1 MHPPDLV
8 FNSYSTI
15 FTFFARWRFHLLF
28 SAAYLS
34 GMLLSDCY
42 YRAVNL
48 FFIQIRTPLLGQVFL
63 PQLIR
68 QLTPYPRM
76 PVRWHTCLLPQGE
89 QPLTVASCTLRH
101 RFCISSACPSSLLWV
116 HPTPLNALVWLSH
129 QVIPRL
135 LLSFQLSP
143 ATQKRVGSWFNIG
156 EDVKRSPLVTQ
167 ESFRNHPCH
176 DHPIVHY
183 SAQVSACDGSV
194 TSR

>member
-1 MHPPDLV
+1 LV
-8 FNSYSTI
+8 FSSYSTI
-15 FTFFARWRFHLLF
+15 FTILPDGVFAYSFQRLTFLVCCYPIVVIVLSTSSLSRSEPLRWVRF
-28 SAAYLS
+28 
-34 GMLLSDCY
+34 
-42 YRAVNL
+42 
-48 FFIQIRTPLLGQVFL
+48 IL